1 MPLRTCIS
9 GAQKVP
15 TASAASHA
23 YYPRGATLGSP
34 GLAQGCRVARVA
46 RSQDSPDTLKSL
58 VLSKTSETR
67 CDTFSN
73 VTHGHCI
80 TLYKLLT
87 VLSCGLI
94 LVAPEIHIL

>member
-1 MPLRTCIS
+1 MPLRTCII

-15 TASAASHA
+15 TASAAS
-23 YYPRGATLGSP
+23 RGTLTTLGSP

-80 TLYKLLT
+80 TFYKLLT